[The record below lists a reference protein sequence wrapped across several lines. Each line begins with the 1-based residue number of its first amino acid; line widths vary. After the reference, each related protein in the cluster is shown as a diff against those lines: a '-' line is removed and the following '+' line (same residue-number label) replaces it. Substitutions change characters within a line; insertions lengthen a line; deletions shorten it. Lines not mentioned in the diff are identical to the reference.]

1 MELVVKKWGNSL
13 GIRLPTTIKKAFDIE
28 ENSKLLVSLTPEGFL
43 MKKAPSLPA
52 YSLDSLLKGI
62 NDENQHKDFD
72 EGAPTGKEIW

>member
-13 GIRLPTTIKKAFDIE
+13 GIRLPSTIKKAFDIE

-43 MKKAPSLPA
+43 IKKAPSLPA

>member
-13 GIRLPTTIKKAFDIE
+13 GIRLPSTIKKAFDIE